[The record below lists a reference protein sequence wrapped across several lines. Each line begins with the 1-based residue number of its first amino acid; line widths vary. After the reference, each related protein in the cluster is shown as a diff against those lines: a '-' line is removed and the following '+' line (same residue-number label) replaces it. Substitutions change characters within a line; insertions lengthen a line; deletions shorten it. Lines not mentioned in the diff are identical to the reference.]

1 MQYNAAARAHLTK
14 VKAMRQLKAISF
26 SVFVLFATLVWQ
38 SSAIAAVTDRTP
50 DGIATQKI
58 GSASPYLK
66 ILESKTSK
74 ENLVRVAGDNGRYGK
89 SGGRRGGSG
98 VAIGVGIA
106 VGIAAISAIQRQKEA
121 ERRKKARDRRRAR
134 AKKAREKRRQQ
145 AARKKKREEQ
155 RRKAAA
161 KRKRDKAKKKRI
173 ALERARKARQRKE
186 RLEEQRRQRAQQTP
200 PARQQPPLRAIPP
213 VPAVAAANDL
223 YWPREVVV
231 EIDRFQPVTADD
243 AIAQD
248 YSITRVSSDT
258 NALIGSRF
266 VHYRIPDSRTADTV
280 IAALLNDNRVLFA
293 QRNNRYVVNQQQGYT
308 KTAASS
314 GLQYALTKIR
324 LAGAHA
330 VAQGQGVKVAVIDS
344 GIDREHTDLKQ
355 GITEHYDAAP
365 KKGVAID
372 AHGTAIAGIIRA
384 NGLAKGVAPQAD
396 ILSVRAFY
404 KEPGQAS
411 AHSSTV
417 ILLRALD
424 WVAAK
429 RANVVNMSFA
439 GAKDPTLGRAIDKL
453 LERKVHLVAAGGNN
467 GPDAPEAFPAAY
479 DGVIAVTATDTD
491 DKLYTKANRGNYIE
505 LAAPGVDVFVVA
517 PKGTHSFS
525 TGTSMAAAHVSGLIA
540 LIVQQRRNIDQQAV
554 RSILTSTAI
563 DLGEPGFD
571 AEYGAGRV
579 DAEALI
585 QAGTKTLAGN

>member
-50 DGIATQKI
+50 DGIAAQKI
-58 GSASPYLK
+58 GSTSPYLK